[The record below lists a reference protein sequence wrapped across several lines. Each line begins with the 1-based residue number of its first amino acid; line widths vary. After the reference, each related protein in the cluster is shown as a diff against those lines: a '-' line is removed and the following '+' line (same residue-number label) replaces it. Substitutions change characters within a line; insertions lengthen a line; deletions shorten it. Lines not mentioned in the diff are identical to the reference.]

1 MKILRIGPLGI
12 TTHRR
17 TFVVG
22 LILVAVLIGLL
33 MFALMVGKA
42 NVSALDSLRAAF
54 GISVGSPGD
63 FIVGQVRAPR
73 ALTAILVGAMLGV
86 AGAILQSLT
95 RNPLASPDFIGIS
108 AGAGTGAVLTMW
120 LTSATSLWAIAAG
133 AAVGALVA
141 SLAMLLLSWHR
152 GIVPLRLILT
162 GIGIGF
168 VAQATTQYLL
178 TRMDVHE
185 AGSALAWLVGSTTG
199 RTWTHVT
206 VSAVVLAV
214 VMPVVL
220 WHGRALRTMEMGEDT
235 ARALGIPVSRAR
247 AILAVCSVLL
257 AAAATAVTGP
267 IGFIA
272 LVAPALV
279 IRISGSPGVAIIP
292 SAMMGAV
299 LLLGADQVAQSMPA
313 TLQFPVGI
321 FTAAVG
327 APYLLWLV
335 WRSSRGGPT

>member
-1 MKILRIGPLGI
+1 MRTLRLGPLGI
-12 TTHRR
+12 TTPRR
-17 TFVVG
+17 TFAVG
-22 LILVAVLIGLL
+22 VILLATLVAILI
-33 MFALMVGKA
+33 FALAVGKA
-42 NVSALDSLRAAF
+42 HVGVFDSLRAAV

-73 ALTAILVGAMLGV
+73 ALTTIVVGAMLGV
-86 AGAILQSLT
+86 SGAILQSLT

-120 LTSATSLWAIAAG
+120 LTNASSLWVIAAG
-133 AAVGALVA
+133 ATVGGLGAALLM
-141 SLAMLLLSWHR
+141 LALSWR
-152 GIVPLRLILT
+152 GGIVPLRLVLT
-162 GIGIGF
+162 GIGVGF
-168 VAQATTQYLL
+168 VAQAVTQYVL
-178 TRMDVHE
+178 TRMNVHE

-206 VSAVVLAV
+206 VSVTVLAV
-214 VMPVVL
+214 VMPVVF
-220 WHGRALRTMEMGEDT
+220 WHARALRTMEMGDDM
-235 ARALGIPVSRAR
+235 ARALGIRVARSRAL
-247 AILAVCSVLL
+247 LAVCSVLL

-279 IRISGSPGVAIIP
+279 ARLTRGSGVTIIP
-292 SAMMGAV
+292 AALMGGV
-299 LLLGADQVAQSMPA
+299 LLLGADQASQLMPA

-335 WRSSRGGPT
+335 WRSSQGGPQ